1 MVTTEEDGGFWPN
14 LEFATHKFNTKADEV
29 FTMDSRSL
37 IENAR

>member
-1 MVTTEEDGGFWPN
+1 MRFYEGVSKLGRSKTD
-14 LEFATHKFNTKADEV
+14 KFNTKADQV